1 MENYK
6 IFCFGGGGWNISN
19 ALLTSKVKTN
29 SLFYFNTEKHFVD
42 SISLTNK
49 YEIGINITN
58 GKGCSNDINLAK
70 RAFDE
75 DIEIFDNL
83 TNDNCLYIIVAGFGG
98 GTGTGMSI
106 KITDLLV
113 KKGKDFIVIGTLPF
127 NFEGTPKREQALYGV
142 NEIKKHTDKIIIL
155 ESEDLK
161 HLFVDL
167 TLSEAFTR
175 LDFYIT
181 EVLKEILFEFGLNR
195 IINKDLLSHSSELE
209 MVILKIKDFVSSKS
223 NLISTVSSKIILI
236 DTNRELLNAL
246 KVNSELIYAI
256 SPRKFEEIIEYIYRL
271 SGYET
276 KLTPSTRD
284 DGADI
289 LVWTPP
295 PVLGNRFL
303 TVIQAKRYNQANKV
317 GSQEIRELIG
327 TKMIF
332 NADKAQIITTSDF
345 SIPAKK
351 TAESSKIDL
360 IKFHELNDKIYKL
373 IK

>member
-1 MENYK
+1 MKNYK
-6 IFCFGGGGWNISN
+6 IFCFGGGGFNICYALMTCNVN
-19 ALLTSKVKTN
+19 AS
-29 SLFYFNTEKHFVD
+29 SLFYFNTEKRTLN
-42 SISLTNK
+42 SISITNK
-49 YEIGINITN
+49 YQIGINTTN
-58 GKGCSNDINLAK
+58 GNGCSNDINLAK
-70 RAFDE
+70 SAFDE
-75 DIEIFDNL
+75 DFEVFDNL

-98 GTGTGMSI
+98 GTGTGLSV
-106 KITDLLV
+106 KISELLV
-113 KKGKDFIVIGTLPF
+113 NKRKDFIIIGTLPF
-127 NFEGTPKREQALYGV
+127 YFEGRLKREQALFGFD
-142 NEIKKHTDKIIIL
+142 EIKKYTDKIITL

-167 TLSEAFTR
+167 TLSEAFSR
-175 LDFYIT
+175 LDYYIT

-195 IINKDLLSHSSELE
+195 IKNNELLTHRTDLEI
-209 MVILKIKDFVSSKS
+209 VILRIKEFVSSKS
-223 NLISTVSSKIILI
+223 NLISTVSSKFILT
-236 DTNRELLNAL
+236 DTNKELLSAL
-246 KVNSELIYAI
+246 SVNKELIYAI

-271 SGYET
+271 SGFET

-284 DGADI
+284 NGADI

-303 TVIQAKRYNQANKV
+303 TVIQAKRYEQKNKV

-345 SIPAKK
+345 STPAKL
-351 TAESSKIDL
+351 TAESSNIDL
-360 IKFHELNDKIYKL
+360 IKFYELNDKINKL